1 MHHLGTNQFGK
12 LFATSFFSTRQNK
25 LYESSEVGVKRV

>member
-1 MHHLGTNQFGK
+1 MHHLSTNQFGK